1 MGAVNQLCYRT
12 NTNIKYKCIIQ
23 THTSVQL
30 FDGHLESRT
39 YTVILVCITL
49 SVPVSAQRPYLGM
62 VGVSTLFLTK
72 NSMLRQ
78 LSDHIIF
85 RSVYSGLTD
94 APLHMPHSIL
104 LLTYVCIAAVI

>member
-39 YTVILVCITL
+39 YTVILYITL
-49 SVPVSAQRPYLGM
+49 AAPVSAQRSYLGM